1 MSVGRSLSV
10 TLVGLAGH
18 LVEVEADVTHGL
30 PAFVVT
36 GLPDTALNESR
47 DRVRAA
53 LRNAGLSV
61 ADRRVV
67 VNLSPASLPK
77 QGASFDVAVAAAV
90 LASQQ
95 GLLPASAASAL
106 HLGELG
112 LDGWVRPVR
121 GVLPAVLAARAEG
134 VRRAIVPA
142 ANAAEAALVP
152 GVEVVPVEHLG
163 DVVRAHGGS
172 AVAAPA
178 RSSRRD
184 GTGAPGVP
192 GGAGGAAGGKG
203 SAGDLGDVVGQADAL
218 DALRVAA
225 AGGHHLLMTGPPGAG
240 KSMLA
245 ARLPGVLPPLTE
257 ADAVEVTAVHSLSGT
272 FDPSRGLLDR
282 PPFEAPHH
290 TASAAAVLGGGS
302 TGPAPG
308 AVSRAHRGVLLLDE
322 TPEFDRRVLE
332 GLRQPLEDGEVVI
345 ARSRGTARFPA
356 RFQLVCTANPCPC
369 GRATDRGLACRCSPQ
384 EQRRYR
390 NRLSGPLLDRVDL
403 QVAVAPV
410 SRTELDAAERGTSRQ
425 PSSARVAAEVATARS
440 AAAERLR
447 GTPWRC
453 NGEVPGRHLRG
464 PLRLPPAVV
473 RPAMA
478 RLDEGELTLRG
489 LDRVLRVAW
498 TLSDLA
504 GRSAPAQ
511 DDVERA
517 LSWRL
522 PWAVA

>member
-10 TLVGLAGH
+10 ALVGLAGH
-18 LVEVEADVTHGL
+18 LVEVEADVSAGL
-30 PAFVVT
+30 PAFVLS
-36 GLPDTALNESR
+36 GLPDAALNESR

-53 LRNAGLSV
+53 LRNAGLAV

-77 QGASFDVAVAAAV
+77 QGASFDVAVAAALV
-90 LASQQ
+90 AAQ
-95 GLLPASAASAL
+95 GGLQPASAASCL

-121 GVLPAVLAARAEG
+121 GVLPAVLAARAQG
-134 VRRAIVPA
+134 IGRAVVPA
-142 ANAAEAALVP
+142 ANAAEAALVA
-152 GVEVVPVEHLG
+152 GVQVVPVEHLG
-163 DVVRAHGGS
+163 DVVRAHGGR
-172 AVAAPA
+172 AVAPPP
-178 RSSRRD
+178 RSS
-184 GTGAPGVP
+184 GPPGQAGSAATGAWRD
-192 GGAGGAAGGKG
+192 
-203 SAGDLGDVVGQADAL
+203 AGDLADVVGQVDAL
-218 DALRVAA
+218 DALRTAA
-225 AGGHHLLMTGPPGAG
+225 AGGHHLLLTGPPGAG

-245 ARLPGVLPPLTE
+245 ARLPGVLPPLSE

-272 FDPSRGLLDR
+272 FDASQGLLQR

-290 TASAAAVLGGGS
+290 TASPAAVLGGGS
-302 TGPAPG
+302 AGPVPG

-322 TPEFDRRVLE
+322 APELDRRVLE

-356 RFQLVCTANPCPC
+356 RFQLVCTSNPCPC
-369 GRATDRGLACRCSPQ
+369 GRATDKGLACRCSPA

-410 SRTELDAAERGTSRQ
+410 SRTELDAVERGTARGTTSE
-425 PSSARVAAEVATARS
+425 RVAGEVATARA

-473 RPAMA
+473 RAA
-478 RLDEGELTLRG
+478 VVRLEAGELTLRG
-489 LDRVLRVAW
+489 LDRVLRAAW
-498 TLSDLA
+498 TLADLA
-504 GRSAPAQ
+504 GRTTPGPG
-511 DDVERA
+511 DVERA

-522 PWAVA
+522 PWALA

>member
-10 TLVGLAGH
+10 ALVGLSGH
-18 LVEVEADVTHGL
+18 LVEVEADVTPGL
-30 PAFVVT
+30 PAFVVS
-36 GLPDTALNESR
+36 GLPDAALNESR
-47 DRVRAA
+47 DRVRSA
-53 LRNAGLSV
+53 LRNAGLAV

-77 QGASFDVAVAAAV
+77 QGASFDVAVAAAII
-90 LASQQ
+90 ASQQ
-95 GLLPASAASAL
+95 GLRPASAASAL

-121 GVLPAVLAARAEG
+121 GVLPAVLAARSHG
-134 VRRAIVPA
+134 VRRAVVPT

-152 GVEVVPVEHLG
+152 DVEVVPVEHLG

-172 AVAAPA
+172 AVGPPV
-178 RSSRRD
+178 RSSRRAD
-184 GTGAPGVP
+184 GS
-192 GGAGGAAGGKG
+192 GGPSGAALTAGPAGPG
-203 SAGDLGDVVGQADAL
+203 DAGDLADVVGQADAL

-240 KSMLA
+240 KSLLA
-245 ARLPGVLPPLTE
+245 ARLPGVLPPLSE
-257 ADAVEVTAVHSLSGT
+257 DEAVEVTAVHSLAGT
-272 FDPSRGLLDR
+272 FDPSRGLLHR

-369 GRATDRGLACRCSPQ
+369 GRATDKGLACRCTPQ

-410 SRTELDAAERGTSRQ
+410 SRTELDAAERGTGRLTT
-425 PSSARVAAEVATARS
+425 SAQVARHVATARD
-440 AAAERLR
+440 AAAQRLR

-473 RPAMA
+473 RPAMV

-498 TLSDLA
+498 TLADLA
-504 GRSAPAQ
+504 GRTAPGSA
-511 DDVERA
+511 DVERA

-522 PWAVA
+522 PWALA

>member
-10 TLVGLAGH
+10 ALVGLAGH
-18 LVEVEADVTHGL
+18 LVEVEADVTSGL

-36 GLPDTALNESR
+36 GLPDAALNESR
-47 DRVRAA
+47 DRVRSA
-53 LRNAGLSV
+53 LRNAGLAV

-90 LASQQ
+90 IASQQ
-95 GLLPASAASAL
+95 GLRPASAASAL

-121 GVLPAVLAARAEG
+121 GVLPAVLAAHAQG
-134 VRRAIVPA
+134 VRRAVVPA

-163 DVVRAHGGS
+163 DVVRAHGGT
-172 AVAAPA
+172 AVAPPV
-178 RSSRRD
+178 RSSRRA
-184 GTGAPGVP
+184 GPPRPGALPGSL
-192 GGAGGAAGGKG
+192 GRADT
-203 SAGDLGDVVGQADAL
+203 GDLGDVVGQADAL

-240 KSMLA
+240 KSVLA
-245 ARLPGVLPPLTE
+245 ARLPGVLPPLSE
-257 ADAVEVTAVHSLSGT
+257 PEAVEVTAVHSLAGT

-302 TGPAPG
+302 SGPAPG

-322 TPEFDRRVLE
+322 APEFDRRVLE

-369 GRATDRGLACRCSPQ
+369 GRATDRGLACRCTPQ

-410 SRTELDAAERGTSRQ
+410 SRTELDAAERGTTGRTTSEQVARQ
-425 PSSARVAAEVATARS
+425 VAAARAT
-440 AAAERLR
+440 AAERLST
-447 GTPWRC
+447 TPWRC

-473 RPAMA
+473 RPAMV
-478 RLDEGELTLRG
+478 RLDSGELTLRG

-498 TLSDLA
+498 TLADLA
-504 GRSAPAQ
+504 GRPAPGA

>member
-1 MSVGRSLSV
+1 MSVGRSLAV
-10 TLVGLAGH
+10 ALLGLAGH
-18 LVEVEADVTHGL
+18 LVEVEADVTAGL
-30 PAFVVT
+30 PAFVLT
-36 GLPDTALNESR
+36 GLPDAALVESR

-53 LRNAGLSV
+53 LRNAGLAL

-77 QGASFDVAVAAAV
+77 QGASFDLAVAAAL
-90 LASQQ
+90 LAAQRSVR
-95 GLLPASAASAL
+95 GALAAQAL

-121 GVLPAVLAARAEG
+121 GVLPAVLAASSQG
-134 VRRAIVPA
+134 VRRAVVPA

-163 DVVRAHGGS
+163 DLVRAHGGEL
-172 AVAAPA
+172 VAAPPRGA
-178 RSSRRD
+178 GRATLV
-184 GTGAPGVP
+184 GGQPGAPGAD
-192 GGAGGAAGGKG
+192 GTA
-203 SAGDLGDVVGQADAL
+203 SADLSDVVGQADAL

-225 AGGHHLLMTGPPGAG
+225 AGGHHLLLTGPPGAG

-245 ARLPGVLPPLTE
+245 ARLPGVLPPLSE
-257 ADAVEVTAVHSLSGT
+257 AEAVEVTAVHSLSGT
-272 FDPSRGLLDR
+272 FDPARGLLDR

-302 TGPAPG
+302 LVPSPG

-322 TPEFDRRVLE
+322 GPEFDRRVLE

-345 ARSRGTARFPA
+345 ARARGTARFPA
-356 RFQLVCTANPCPC
+356 RFQLVCTSNPCPC
-369 GRATDRGLACRCSPQ
+369 GRGIDKGLSCRCTPQ

-403 QVAVAPV
+403 QVTVAPV
-410 SRTELDAAERGTSRQ
+410 SRTELDAAERGTSPTPR
-425 PSSARVAAEVATARS
+425 PTSAQVAAQVAAARG

-464 PLRLPPAVV
+464 PLRLPSAAV
-473 RPAMA
+473 RTAMV

-489 LDRVLRVAW
+489 LDRVLRVSW
-498 TLSDLA
+498 TLADLA
-504 GRSAPAQ
+504 GRAQ
-511 DDVERA
+511 PGAEDVERA